1 MNYINWPRLPVTLKV
16 GSVNEKQQ
24 QGSLWVPMTTLS
36 LSLFCS
42 KMMQLPITASPKV
55 LHHF

>member
-1 MNYINWPRLPVTLKV
+1 MDYINWPRLPFTFKV

-36 LSLFCS
+36 LSLSCS

>member
-1 MNYINWPRLPVTLKV
+1 MDYINWHRLPFTFKV

-24 QGSLWVPMTTLS
+24 QGSLWVSMATLFLS
-36 LSLFCS
+36 LSCT

-55 LHHF
+55 LHHS